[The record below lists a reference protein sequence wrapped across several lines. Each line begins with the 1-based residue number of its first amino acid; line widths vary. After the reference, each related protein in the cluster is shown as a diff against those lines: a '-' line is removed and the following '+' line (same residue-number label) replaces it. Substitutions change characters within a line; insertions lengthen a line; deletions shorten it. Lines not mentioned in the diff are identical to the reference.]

1 MLEPEAA
8 GGDLVKDNNG
18 EKLWI
23 NDDDNYMLL
32 CRSTI
37 SIKLR
42 NKGFGTLFL
51 EEVERMC
58 R

>member
-42 NKGFGTLFL
+42 NKGLGTLFL
-51 EEVERMC
+51 EEVERIC